1 MQGSRSPLLAHT
13 EDAETKD
20 GKKFLIHT
28 RVEQADQPI
37 TIYSNWLSDL
47 HPK

>member
-1 MQGSRSPLLAHT
+1 VAVASSYDEYTL
-13 EDAETKD
+13 TKD
-20 GKKFLIHT
+20 GKKFLINT

-37 TIYSNWLSDL
+37 TVYSNWLSDL